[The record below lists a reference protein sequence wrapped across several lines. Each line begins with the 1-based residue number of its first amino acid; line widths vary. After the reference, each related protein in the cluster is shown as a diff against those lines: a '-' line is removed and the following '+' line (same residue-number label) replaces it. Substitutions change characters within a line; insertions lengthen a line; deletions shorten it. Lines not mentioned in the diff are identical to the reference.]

1 MKTKSKTELSVTA
14 PELPKVKK
22 HYFDIFK
29 LVKYVKFNW
38 ILIVLALGMA
48 VAEQVIA
55 SKIPDASANLFDE
68 SFEMAKL
75 WNVVGNTAIT
85 IALFAGTTII
95 STFAV
100 AQATVSARRCVWGKL
115 MNVKANYYDQHNPNS
130 LLNTVTSDAELAA
143 GGFIMVLVRIPA
155 YAVYVVLCMQLL
167 AGYHWQ
173 LLLMIGIIVFVHLAY
188 TVGMGIWQQ
197 RVSTVHQ
204 IQLGRF
210 TGWLAERIRN
220 LSMIK
225 VFGRQKKEA
234 LEGAGESAAL
244 YKIDK
249 RTAAI
254 AAVSSTYQS
263 FIALLSNV
271 MTVLWGC
278 ALIKNGDITRT
289 EFIGASS
296 YILLINVVMIVISL
310 FWQLFKGY
318 NGRAY
323 RIARLCEAEQEN
335 PDEKVGIC
343 EIGDGDIKFSNIDFG
358 YNSDKKV
365 IDNVSFTIPH
375 GKITALV
382 GPSGSGKTTIVK
394 LLERLYS
401 PTGGTVTLGER
412 NIDDF
417 NIYAWREKLGY
428 VVQDA
433 GVFGGTLRDCLTYG
447 VDREVSEDELI
458 EITKQTGLYDYIQS
472 NPLKFDLPVAAWGA
486 SLSGGQR
493 QRVVISRALL
503 RQSDILIFDEP
514 TSALD
519 PETAN
524 AISKLILNG
533 FEGKTKIIISHEL
546 NYIAK
551 ADNIVFLHDGVIEAE
566 GTHDE
571 LMKSCKT
578 YKELVEEQSYQ
589 EVFE

>member
-1 MKTKSKTELSVTA
+1 MKAKQKTELSVNQ

-29 LVKYVKFNW
+29 MVKYVKFNW
-38 ILIVLALGMA
+38 ILIILALGMA
-48 VAEQVIA
+48 IAEQVIA
-55 SKIPDASANLFDE
+55 SKIPDAAANLFDE
-68 SFEMAKL
+68 KFEMAKL
-75 WNVVGNTAIT
+75 WKVVGNTAIT
-85 IALFAGTTII
+85 VALFSGTTIL
-95 STFAV
+95 STFAI

-115 MNVKANYYDQHNPNS
+115 MSVKANYYDQHNPNA

-143 GGFIMVLVRIPA
+143 GGLIMVLIKIPS
-155 YAVYVVLCMQLL
+155 YAVYVILCLQLL

-173 LLLMIGIIVFVHLAY
+173 LLLMVGIIVFIHLAY

-220 LSMIK
+220 LPMIK
-225 VFGRQKKEA
+225 VFGMQRNEA
-234 LEGAGESAAL
+234 AAGSGESAAL

-263 FIALLSNV
+263 FIALISNV
-271 MTVLWGC
+271 LTVLWGC
-278 ALIKNGDITRT
+278 ALIRNGEIDRVQ
-289 EFIGASS
+289 FIGASS
-296 YILLINVVMIVISL
+296 YVLLVNVVMIVISL

-335 PDEKVGIC
+335 TDTQAGITD
-343 EIGDGDIKFSNIDFG
+343 IPDGDIKFNNIDFG
-358 YNSDKKV
+358 YNADSR
-365 IDNVSFTIPH
+365 IINNVSFTVPQ

-401 PTGGTVTLGER
+401 PTGGTVTLGEQS
-412 NIDDF
+412 IEDF
-417 NIYAWREKLGY
+417 NIYSWRQKLGY

-433 GVFGGTLRDCLTYG
+433 GVFGGTLRECLTYG
-447 VDREVSEDELI
+447 VDRDVSEEELI
-458 EITKQTGLYDYIQS
+458 EVTKQTGLYDYIES

-524 AISKLILNG
+524 AISNLILNG
-533 FEGKTKIIISHEL
+533 FKGKTRIIISHEL
-546 NYIAK
+546 NYISK
-551 ADNIVFLHDGVIEAE
+551 ADNIVFLHNGVIEAE